1 MPDEQPTRVEPDNA
15 IPVIG
20 QFAPDTEMPLR
31 REDWHYGAIRM
42 GRRWY
47 ATRFHPNTED
57 NDGDLPEVGDTEFWE
72 NGKWHPYSIAAFQE
86 REREAGLL
94 GLARD
99 ESSTEGGAQPKPNP
113 ETLGSTDAAQAD
125 LGSTEGGARPGD
137 TPLNDTR
144 TNSDRPWREDVA
156 RAFVTNRPAQ
166 PEGAGE
172 ARVKAR
178 KPDQDDLRMLRD
190 MAEPNWATGLNP
202 GQKAVIGRVLDALGV
217 YGPAPSTPTEE
228 EGA

>member
-1 MPDEQPTRVEPDNA
+1 MAEEARHAGACDHCASRP
-15 IPVIG
+15 G
-20 QFAPDTEMPLR
+20 QFHLPGCPNSKVPAPDQGERDGLVER
-31 REDWHYGAIRM
+31 LEREIIG
-42 GRRWY
+42 
-47 ATRFHPNTED
+47 
-57 NDGDLPEVGDTEFWE
+57 
-72 NGKWHPYSIAAFQE
+72 YSISLGLTEAQFDLL
-86 REREAGLL
+86 REAASRL
-94 GLARD
+94 R
-99 ESSTEGGAQPKPNP
+99 T
-113 ETLGSTDAAQAD
+113 
-125 LGSTEGGARPGD
+125 STEGGARPGD
-137 TPLNDTR
+137 TPLNNTR